1 MPGTEGK
8 APWFR
13 YSILA
18 VREQPPQPDPAE
30 ARRWYQRAADAGD
43 TVAVVNLGL
52 LPAEQDPAEARR
64 WFERAADAG
73 RTEAMICLSLLPAE
87 QAWRQHVA
95 EMGGT
100 THLRARPVRPI
111 DHDFPGRGA
120 DANRAA
126 EKDAEAQPRVR
137 ICRLR
142 RLRIACRR
150 RVAPGTAQA

>member
-1 MPGTEGK
+1 MSVRGSPGHADGSRPTCERLLMQGTEGK

-30 ARRWYQRAADAGD
+30 ARRWYQRAADAGG
-43 TVAVVNLGL
+43 TVAVVNL
-52 LPAEQDPAEARR
+52 
-64 WFERAADAG
+64 
-73 RTEAMICLSLLPAE
+73 SLLPAK